1 MLLGQ
6 AIKSRRA
13 SKLQLHL
20 GLDEIGRVRVWS
32 RCAGRPK
39 PLATIERQSRVIAGC
54 DPYQEPSRPVLPRP
68 FVDLLD
74 QGGANALPAQ
84 RALDEDADHGRVL
97 PMRLSGTRP
106 VAMPSRRPS
115 CSATTVTTWSPAAPF
130 AARSC
135 QRESG

>member
-32 RCAGRPK
+32 RCTGRPK
-39 PLATIERQSRVIAGC
+39 PLATIERQSRAIAGC
-54 DPYQEPSRPVLPRP
+54 DPYQEPSRPTRRLTRRLACQLTCFGP
-68 FVDLLD
+68 FDDLLD

-84 RALDEDADHGRVL
+84 RALDED
-97 PMRLSGTRP
+97 
-106 VAMPSRRPS
+106 
-115 CSATTVTTWSPAAPF
+115 
-130 AARSC
+130 
-135 QRESG
+135 